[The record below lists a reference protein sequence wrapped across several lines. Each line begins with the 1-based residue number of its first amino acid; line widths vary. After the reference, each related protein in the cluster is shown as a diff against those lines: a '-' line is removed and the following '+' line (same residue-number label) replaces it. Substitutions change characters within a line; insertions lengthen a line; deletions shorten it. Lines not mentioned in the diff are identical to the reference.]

1 MAEQPLMSFW
11 DHLEALRWTLLRVLV
26 ALGVVVVADFA
37 FIPWLFDR
45 VVMAPSRP
53 DFFLYTALGSL
64 GRWAS
69 WLMGS
74 DVAAPFSVALVNLRL
89 PSQFFMHMSLSLWLA
104 VLVVFPY
111 FLFELWRF
119 VCPALYDRERR
130 QVRFALVFGTVMFY
144 LGCLVGYSLV
154 FPLTLRFLASYQ
166 LSADIPNQL
175 SLDSYMDSFFMLTF
189 MMGVVF
195 ELPLLSML
203 LSRLRLID
211 RSFFRRFRRHAVV
224 ALLVLAAAITPS
236 SDPFT
241 MMAVFLPVYVLW
253 ELSALL
259 VRPAE

>member
-1 MAEQPLMSFW
+1 MSFW
-11 DHLEALRWTLLRVLV
+11 DHLEALRWTLLRVVV

-37 FIPWLFDR
+37 FIPWIFDH
-45 VVMAPSRP
+45 VVMAPSRA

-69 WLMGS
+69 WLTGS
-74 DVAAPFSVALVNLRL
+74 DAMAEFSVTLVNLKL

-111 FLFELWRF
+111 FLYEVWRF
-119 VCPALYDRERR
+119 VCPALYAQERR
-130 QVRFALVFGTVMFY
+130 QMRLAMLLGTLMFY
-144 LGCLVGYSLV
+144 VGCLVGYALV
-154 FPLTLRFLASYQ
+154 FPLTLRFLATYQ
-166 LSADIPNQL
+166 LSADIQNQL
-175 SLDSYMDSFFMLTF
+175 SLESYMDNFLMLTF

-211 RSFFRRFRRHAVV
+211 RSFFHRFRRHAVV

-236 SDPFT
+236 ADPFT
-241 MMAVFLPVYVLW
+241 MLAVFLPVYVLW

-259 VRPAE
+259 VRPAS